1 MIDTR
6 LAEREDLLAY
16 LARRKANCA
25 LVAKKSPEFAD
36 AATVQARQLRI
47 LIDEIRGGLHECEA
61 EVAQALAM
69 VSTKQEGISA
79 FWLKLRRWTC
89 RLRLVLM
96 LATGRI

>member
-16 LARRKANCA
+16 LERRKANCA

-36 AATVQARQLRI
+36 AAKVQARQLGI

-61 EVAQALAM
+61 EVAQAVAM
-69 VSTKQEGISA
+69 VSAEQEGITA
-79 FWLKLRRWTC
+79 FRLAVQRWTC
-89 RLRLVLM
+89 RLRLVLL